1 MKLLLDTHILLWALS
16 DDKRLS
22 ESARKLIEDQDN
34 QVYYSIV
41 SPWEIQ
47 LKHIKHPDK
56 MNLSG
61 KEFAS
66 YCDEAG
72 YYKLGVN
79 INHIINL
86 KSLVRSEQAPAHNDP
101 FDRMLVSQAKTEKMV
116 FMTHDSLIPF
126 YDEDCIL
133 SI

>member
-1 MKLLLDTHILLWALS
+1 MKLLLDTHVLLWALS

-22 ESARKLIEDQDN
+22 DSARKLIEDQDN

-47 LKHIKHPDK
+47 LKHMKHPDK
-56 MNLSG
+56 MLLDGEAFSH
-61 KEFAS
+61 F
-66 YCDEAG
+66 CDEAG
-72 YYKLGVN
+72 YYKLGIN

-86 KSLVRSEQAPAHNDP
+86 KSLVRSEQTPSHNDP
-101 FDRMLVSQAKTEKMV
+101 FDRMLVSQAKTEKMT
-116 FMTHDSLIPF
+116 FMTHDSLIP
-126 YDEDCIL
+126 YYNEECIL